1 MIQAEVV
8 ESDWVEIRSILL
20 KVSAEKIASFEPCSS
35 TLSDDVCKYVKVC
48 ISDLNDVSVQT
59 TSAYGVLV
67 LRFCY
72 EAACAANFSR
82 AWNAI
87 VEAEKASEETPEEEE
102 PAKE

>member
-1 MIQAEVV
+1 MIQAQVV
-8 ESDWVEIRSILL
+8 ESDWVDIRPALL
-20 KVSAEKIASFEPCSS
+20 KMSAEKIASFEPCSNK
-35 TLSDDVCKYVKVC
+35 LSDDVWKYVKVC

-59 TSAYGVLV
+59 ASAYGGLT

-87 VEAEKASEETPEEEE
+87 VEVEKASEETPEEEE